1 MGGSSAFLRLG
12 SMARFLDHG
21 LQLLARM
28 EGDNAAGADGDF
40 LAGLR
45 VAAGALRLVAQL
57 EVAEAREL
65 DAFAALKRPPDLLEE
80 GLDHVLGLALV
91 QPDLLEKQ
99 VGQLG
104 LRQRH
109 RSLPR
114 IPFSLLCTESC
125 GESASQQ
132 ADQRIAGSI
141 CFRIREGAF
150 SILHNY
156 PKSKAFCPCREV
168 AAAVKAE
175 KPDRAHDGRFLG
187 LDGVQDLSLIHIS

>member
-12 SMARFLDHG
+12 SMARFLNHG

-28 EGDNAAGADGDF
+28 EGDDAAGADGNF

-57 EVAEAREL
+57 EVAEARKL
-65 DAFAALKRPPDLLEE
+65 DAFAALERPPDLLEE

-104 LRQRH
+104 LRQSH
-109 RSLPR
+109 HLLPD
-114 IPFSLLCTESC
+114 SLLCTESC
-125 GESASQQ
+125 GEFAAQQ
-132 ADQRIAGSI
+132 GDQRIAGSV
-141 CFRIREGAF
+141 CLRIRKGSF

-156 PKSKAFCPCREV
+156 PESKAFCPR
-168 AAAVKAE
+168 
-175 KPDRAHDGRFLG
+175 R
-187 LDGVQDLSLIHIS
+187 